1 MPAHAEKL
9 SSTSTLE
16 YTKPVSGSS
25 SPTRCS
31 VELQSAAPKGAQASS
46 TSGSFSSAVAASY
59 DADHLNSWQV
69 AAAPPLADS
78 MPGLDTNVWDQLK
91 NTVAP
96 TYPRLAN
103 NISAD
108 VVVVG
113 GGIAGLSIAY
123 DLVRAGENHCIRAPF
138 FVRIP
143 VQSII
148 Q

>member
-1 MPAHAEKL
+1 MPIGLHQLQPLGQLLASPRRHSAR
-9 SSTSTLE
+9 STSKVRVASLR
-16 YTKPVSGSS
+16 KPFLS
-25 SPTRCS
+25 R
-31 VELQSAAPKGAQASS
+31 QALRQ
-46 TSGSFSSAVAASY
+46 VAASY
-59 DADHLNSWQV
+59 NHDYLNSCQV

-108 VVVVG
+108 VVIVG

-123 DLVRAGENHCIRAPF
+123 DLVRAGENYPF
-138 FVRIP
+138 
-143 VQSII
+143 S
-148 Q
+148 